1 MCHPTCRDHRP
12 PAPGVAAE
20 VATLLER
27 KRIPPAAMTA
37 ELATL
42 SVARFRDLCYSHAA
56 SILTGLKY
64 GVLEDDL
71 RAHAAEIAAQQ
82 PQPDPPV

>member
-1 MCHPTCRDHRP
+1 M
-12 PAPGVAAE
+12 
-20 VATLLER
+20 LLER

-42 SVARFRDLCYSHAA
+42 SVGRFRDLCYSHAE
-56 SILTGLKY
+56 SILAGLKH
-64 GVLEDDL
+64 GILADDL
-71 RAHAAEIAAQQ
+71 RAHAAEIDAQQ